1 MHIFTHFTRST
12 RLGEFA
18 WVGAIMVSGQFSGG
32 QFSSEA
38 AVRGRGEGCAFLFVE
53 VIPFRGIL
61 HMVTSIEII
70 EKAVF
75 WSATTDHWA
84 Q

>member
-1 MHIFTHFTRST
+1 
-12 RLGEFA
+12 
-18 WVGAIMVSGQFSGG
+18 MVSGQFSGG

-75 WSATTDHWA
+75 
-84 Q
+84 